1 MTKAAPKGESNVKL
15 ANGVNM
21 PRIGLGVYLMPS
33 GRATREAV
41 SSALRLGYRHVDTAR
56 LYDNEADVGRAISE
70 SAIARDDV
78 FVTTKLWNS
87 DHGFDRALA
96 AFDESRKAL
105 GVESVDLFLLN
116 WPVARLRQAS
126 WRALEQLYDEGRVRA
141 IGVSNFMIG
150 HLEELI
156 GGARIAPMVNQI
168 EVHPYHQ
175 QRDLRA
181 WCAAHKI
188 AVAAYSPLAKGAV
201 LRDRVVKAVAGEAG
215 ATPAQVVLA
224 WELHHDLIVLP
235 KSVHPARQK
244 ENLAAVQV
252 ELTAAQLA
260 RLDGLE
266 RGMVTSWDPR
276 QAP

>member
-1 MTKAAPKGESNVKL
+1 LTKSPPKGVASVEL

-21 PRIGLGVYLMPS
+21 PRIGLGVYLVPS

-41 SSALRLGYRHVDTAR
+41 SSALRLGYRHIDTAR
-56 LYDNEADVGRAISE
+56 LYDNEADVGRAITE

-96 AFDESRKAL
+96 AFDLSRRAL
-105 GVESVDLFLLN
+105 GVESVDLFLLH

-141 IGVSNFMIG
+141 IGVSNFMIR

-156 GGARIAPMVNQI
+156 EGARIAPMVNQI
-168 EVHPYHQ
+168 EVHPFHQ

-201 LRDRVVKAVAGEAG
+201 LRDRVVKAVAAEAG

-235 KSVHPARQK
+235 KSVHPARQA
-244 ENLAAVQV
+244 ENLAAADVK
-252 ELTAAQLA
+252 LAAGQLA
-260 RLDGLE
+260 RLDALE
-266 RGMVTSWDPR
+266 RGLVTDWDPR
-276 QAP
+276 EAP

>member
-1 MTKAAPKGESNVKL
+1 LTKAPPKGVASVKL

-21 PRIGLGVYLMPS
+21 PRIGLGVYLVPS

-41 SSALRLGYRHVDTAR
+41 SSALRLGYRHIDTAR

-96 AFDESRKAL
+96 AFDLSRRAL
-105 GVESVDLFLLN
+105 GVESVDLFLLH
-116 WPVARLRQAS
+116 WPVPRLRQAS

-141 IGVSNFMIG
+141 IGVSNFMVR

-156 GGARIAPMVNQI
+156 EGARTAPMVNQI
-168 EVHPYHQ
+168 EVHPFHQ

-201 LRDRVVKAVAGEAG
+201 LRDRVVKAVAAEAG

-235 KSVHPARQK
+235 KSVQPARQK
-244 ENLAAVQV
+244 ENLAAGEVD
-252 ELTAAQLA
+252 LTAAQLA